1 MATIEDHRVQDA
13 PAEKAGN
20 AGLTIA
26 DINWTNVKDS
36 SMNQTGDKPIS
47 NLGFP
52 SESTIMISDK
62 TEQPR
67 DAKTDK
73 NGNLVEFKIGPETN
87 ESQVEVKYVNP
98 NDQNPVV
105 DNVQLSRPDGQKISY
120 QRERSDP
127 QDANSPFSYSE
138 TRDNMKGNLQFPGVE
153 VGKDGKVSVFF
164 DFAHKKP
171 ALWFNPTSGAEEY
184 P

>member
-1 MATIEDHRVQDA
+1 
-13 PAEKAGN
+13 
-20 AGLTIA
+20 
-26 DINWTNVKDS
+26 
-36 SMNQTGDKPIS
+36 MNQTGDKPIS

-153 VGKDGKVSVFF
+153 VGKDGKVSVFSTSLIRSR
-164 DFAHKKP
+164 HCGLIQLQ
-171 ALWFNPTSGAEEY
+171 ALKNILNLSEKSKDTSPTLNRLTSDTGAVNN
-184 P
+184 